1 MNESLMHLLR
11 PQVIIMENDE
21 RIAKI
26 IARAGI
32 CSRREAERLIEEG
45 RVTYKGKVITTPAVK
60 FSGTKDIAV
69 DGYFLEKAPSKLWVY
84 HKPIGLVVSHN
95 DEQGRETIFDYLPIR
110 ERVISVG
117 RLDKNTSGLLLLT
130 NDGSVARQLELPKN
144 NFKRIYMVRV
154 YGQLNFPLLQ
164 KSLSQS
170 LTIDGIT
177 YRPIKIDLEQSG
189 SYNHWLRL
197 TINEGKNREIRR
209 VLEYFDLQISK
220 LIRIQYGPFELANLE
235 LGAIYELPNWQKMLK
250 TSLSRTDFR

>member
-1 MNESLMHLLR
+1 
-11 PQVIIMENDE
+11 
-21 RIAKI
+21 
-26 IARAGI
+26 
-32 CSRREAERLIEEG
+32 
-45 RVTYKGKVITTPAVK
+45 
-60 FSGTKDIAV
+60 
-69 DGYFLEKAPSKLWVY
+69 
-84 HKPIGLVVSHN
+84 
-95 DEQGRETIFDYLPIR
+95 
-110 ERVISVG
+110 
-117 RLDKNTSGLLLLT
+117 
-130 NDGSVARQLELPKN
+130 
-144 NFKRIYMVRV
+144 MVRV